1 MKFFIKKGFN
11 KLRKEKKGIE
21 LEILAWYLI
30 AIAVLVLAVASYFV
44 LKAKGIDALEY
55 IQNLFRF
62 RK

>member
-1 MKFFIKKGFN
+1 MKFFIKRRGNRIK
-11 KLRKEKKGIE
+11 KEKRGIE